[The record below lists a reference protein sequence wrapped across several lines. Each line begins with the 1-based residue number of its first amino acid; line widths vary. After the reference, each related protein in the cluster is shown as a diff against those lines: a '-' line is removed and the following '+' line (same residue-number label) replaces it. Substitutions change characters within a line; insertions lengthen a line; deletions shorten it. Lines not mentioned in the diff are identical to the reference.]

1 MILIADSGSS
11 KCDWVLYD
19 NITNDL
25 SRTRTK
31 GLNPN
36 ILSGEKIGKLLCKNK
51 ELSSIRKIV
60 EKVYFYG
67 AGCGTSKSQEKVK
80 EVLNTHFSNA
90 ITVTVKEDLM
100 AAVLATTNEPAIIA
114 ILGTGSNCC
123 YYDGKTIQTKIPS
136 LGYVI
141 MDEASGNYFG
151 KELLRSYYYNQLPF
165 DLRVS
170 LEQSFKLEPQK
181 VLDKIYNSKYPNK
194 YLASFARFLILN
206 VEHPFVIEMLRKGI
220 KAFIQNHI
228 LTYSNEFKNV
238 PIHFVGS
245 IAYHAQSLI
254 KEELEKFGLS
264 AKSFVRRPVES
275 LIENIVEIENSIENK
290 SKRITM

>member
-1 MILIADSGSS
+1 MEPDFQRG
-11 KCDWVLYD
+11 
-19 NITNDL
+19 
-25 SRTRTK
+25 
-31 GLNPN
+31 
-36 ILSGEKIGKLLCKNK
+36 
-51 ELSSIRKIV
+51 
-60 EKVYFYG
+60 
-67 AGCGTSKSQEKVK
+67 QEKVK

-151 KELLRSYYYNQLPF
+151 KELLRSYYYNQLPC

-181 VLDKIYNSKYPNK
+181 VLDKI
-194 YLASFARFLILN
+194 
-206 VEHPFVIEMLRKGI
+206 
-220 KAFIQNHI
+220 
-228 LTYSNEFKNV
+228 
-238 PIHFVGS
+238 
-245 IAYHAQSLI
+245 
-254 KEELEKFGLS
+254 
-264 AKSFVRRPVES
+264 
-275 LIENIVEIENSIENK
+275 
-290 SKRITM
+290 